1 MGIDGIGKGGGL
13 PPSPD
18 AQGASGAGKVSSTTQ
33 GRTFDVERASPATVG
48 STEGAG
54 ALDPTSPLGRLRAG
68 EIDVDG
74 YVDLKVDEAT
84 ANLHGLSPD
93 ELADI
98 KSALRAQLATD
109 PGLLD
114 LVRGATGG
122 TPRVPPEE

>member
-1 MGIDGIGKGGGL
+1 MGIDRIGKGGGL

-18 AQGASGAGKVSSTTQ
+18 AQGVGESGKVSSTTQ
-33 GRTFDVERASPATVG
+33 GRTFDVERTSRSTVG
-48 STEGAG
+48 SAEGAG

-84 ANLHGLSPD
+84 ANLQGLSAD
-93 ELADI
+93 ELADV

-109 PGLLD
+109 PGLVD